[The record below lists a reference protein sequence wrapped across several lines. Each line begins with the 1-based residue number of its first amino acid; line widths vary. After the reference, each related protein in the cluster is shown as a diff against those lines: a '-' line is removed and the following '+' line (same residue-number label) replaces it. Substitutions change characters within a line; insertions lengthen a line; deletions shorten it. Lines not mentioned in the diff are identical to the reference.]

1 MDIVCGSSHQ
11 FASAD
16 AAPRRRKQ
24 LGQHSAV
31 TEEEGGRTFE
41 FENQNTLS
49 PSSCLPKHIVIES
62 FKDIFY
68 YAKITFHALQNE
80 KAEGEGRCY

>member
-31 TEEEGGRTFE
+31 AEAVGGRKREAEVLNLRTRTPSRPPPLF
-41 FENQNTLS
+41 QNTLS
-49 PSSCLPKHIVIES
+49 SNHSKTY
-62 FKDIFY
+62 FTMRK
-68 YAKITFHALQNE
+68 
-80 KAEGEGRCY
+80 